1 MSTARRMGG
10 AKRYPSIAIGE
21 YDVFREGL
29 NPSYG
34 QEAKARRMGGAKRY
48 PSIVVY
54 EDDGF
59 RKGST
64 HPTAA
69 ARSTGAD
76 QPDRFVPFEQ
86 IEQMAQRLA
95 ARRAQGGIARQHQ
108 RGIVARGADIFAVKL
123 DAGDLE
129 GGQA

>member
-1 MSTARRMGG
+1 MTMSTARRMGG

-21 YDVFREGL
+21 YDGFREGL

-64 HPTAA
+64 HPT
-69 ARSTGAD
+69 GWK
-76 QPDRFVPFEQ
+76 PDDDFSRFQANRGQVNG
-86 IEQMAQRLA
+86 LA
-95 ARRAQGGIARQHQ
+95 CRP
-108 RGIVARGADIFAVKL
+108 
-123 DAGDLE
+123 
-129 GGQA
+129 GQARYPGGNH